1 MMFKVGDEVT
11 FKRYKGMPD
20 SKLDIYIIH
29 VIDFYG
35 YGIKFKTT
43 NSNGEEIYIH
53 SQYYHKEEE
62 LMVPI
67 KQQRKL
73 KLDAIQKRG

>member
-29 VIDFYG
+29 AIDFYG
-35 YGIKFKTT
+35 YVIKHKTT
-43 NSNGEEIYIH
+43 NIH
-53 SQYYHKEEE
+53 SQYYHKEED
-62 LMVPI
+62 LMIPI

-73 KLDAIQKRG
+73 KLNAIQKR